1 MENNSYPSVGV
12 FRVQEPGQEP
22 KLAFWCRA
30 CCAVHIHGAA
40 LAGGAGAHC
49 SSRLSPFFR
58 SGYNFDLV
66 GEASSLGALV
76 PAAPLAGKRS
86 LAVTLEDAG
95 VTLAKSVF
103 RALIGRPNP
112 GLFWKTIE
120 KFTVKVFQLGDAWS
134 IERDGYPKREG
145 FDLLSLISEIYG
157 SSSGN
162 AALMTLEAAFG
173 VSFDRKTAISIVRAI
188 DGWRMDGSPSR
199 DRRPARGHLWDEQAP
214 L

>member
-1 MENNSYPSVGV
+1 VG
-12 FRVQEPGQEP
+12 
-22 KLAFWCRA
+22 
-30 CCAVHIHGAA
+30 
-40 LAGGAGAHC
+40 
-49 SSRLSPFFR
+49 
-58 SGYNFDLV
+58 D
-66 GEASSLGALV
+66 ASSLAALV
-76 PAAPLAGKRS
+76 PAAPFAGNRS

-95 VTLAKSVF
+95 VTLAKSIF
-103 RALIGRPNP
+103 RALIGRSNP

-134 IERDGYPKREG
+134 IERPGYPKREG
-145 FDLLSLISEIYG
+145 FDLLSLVAELYG

-162 AALMTLEAAFG
+162 AALMTLEATFG

-199 DRRPARGHLWDEQAP
+199 DRRPARGDLWDEQAP